1 MIKPAISKKANNEK
15 IYLNKKSFFLYN
27 YYINNYKPNTNF
39 YINNNY
45 EPNTNFFSNQ
55 RFKTHFP
62 PAIKEW
68 NNSIYTFNPNL
79 SISLSAIDKM
89 VIKIV
94 KSFFNAYFI
103 LNKNLSVNNK
113 IYVSKPEIKHTNSN
127 VIITIYKYNSH
138 VNDKRNM
145 DWKYKHINNPILH
158 IFDAKDKN
166 KYLSNLISK
175 FYEKKVIFRIID
187 LQYLHLNTSIL
198 VEYLANKLT
207 NRKKVLKKYRK
218 LLKNIKLPYYNKF
231 FQLDKRNKDSLK
243 NFSLLN
249 NLTNVSVKNLK
260 TKLNLKKKLIN
271 QIIVLTKYKA
281 LVGIRIK
288 IGGRLN
294 RRNVA
299 AKSMVKVGNKGTLKN
314 IDSSFKQLSVV
325 NLRGHVNPNIDY
337 FNFKSKTRN
346 GAYNVKGWI
355 SNN

>member
-1 MIKPAISKKANNEK
+1 MIEPAVSKEANNEK
-15 IYLNKKSFFLYN
+15 FDLNKKNYFLYN
-27 YYINNYKPNTNF
+27 S

-45 EPNTNFFSNQ
+45 EPNTDFFSNQ

-138 VNDKRNM
+138 VNDKKNM
-145 DWKYKHINNPILH
+145 DWKYKHINNPILN
-158 IFDAKDKN
+158 IFDDAKDKN

-175 FYEKKVIFRIID
+175 FYKKKVIFRIID

-207 NRKKVLKKYRK
+207 NRQKVLKKYKK

-231 FQLDKRNKDSLK
+231 FQLDKKNKDSLK
-243 NFSLLN
+243 NYSLLN
-249 NLTNVSVKNLK
+249 NLTNVSLKNLK

-271 QIIVLTKYKA
+271 KIIILTKYKA

-355 SNN
+355 SNH

>member
-1 MIKPAISKKANNEK
+1 MIEPVVSKEANNEK
-15 IYLNKKSFFLYN
+15 FDLNKNNYFLYN
-27 YYINNYKPNTNF
+27 S

-45 EPNTNFFSNQ
+45 KPNTNFFSNQ

-138 VNDKRNM
+138 VNDKKNM
-145 DWKYKHINNPILH
+145 DWKYKHINNPILN
-158 IFDAKDKN
+158 IFDDAKDKN

-175 FYEKKVIFRIID
+175 FYKKKVIFRIID

-207 NRKKVLKKYRK
+207 NRQKVLKKYKK

-231 FQLDKRNKDSLK
+231 FQLDKKNKDSLK
-243 NFSLLN
+243 NYSLLN
-249 NLTNVSVKNLK
+249 NLTNVSLKNLK

-271 QIIVLTKYKA
+271 KIIILTKYKA

-355 SNN
+355 SNH

>member
-1 MIKPAISKKANNEK
+1 MIKPNGYDKQYLK
-15 IYLNKKSFFLYN
+15 IKQQSLNNKKNYFLYDL
-27 YYINNYKPNTNF
+27 
-39 YINNNY
+39 YINNNF
-45 EPNTNFFSNQ
+45 EPNINFFSNQ

-103 LNKNLSVNNK
+103 LNSKLSVNNK

-138 VNDKRNM
+138 VNDKKNM
-145 DWKYKHINNPILH
+145 DWKYKHINNPILN
-158 IFDAKDKN
+158 IFDAKKDKN

-175 FYEKKVIFRIID
+175 FYEKKVIFRVID

-207 NRKKVLKKYRK
+207 NRKGVLSKYRY

-231 FQLDKRNKDSLK
+231 YQLDKRNKDSLK

-260 TKLNLKKKLIN
+260 TKLNLKKNLIN

-288 IGGRLN
+288 IGGRLT
-294 RRNVA
+294 RRNIA
-299 AKSMVKVGNKGTLKN
+299 AKSVVKVGNKGTLKN

-337 FNFKSKTRN
+337 FNFNSKSRN